1 MTTPQNPEQ
10 RPPAFAGFWRRL
22 AAWVLDVFALGLVGW
37 VLGLV
42 LANALAAMGPWGRVF
57 GFLVASQY
65 FAVLDSHWGQ
75 GQSLGKRLMGIR
87 VLSSSGQFLTPW
99 QAGLR
104 FVPVGLPWFFNG
116 AAFAPSLLSSWLIY
130 PLTAVILGLAL
141 SQLYLSVFNRPSR
154 QLIHDVWLSTVVVP
168 AGQRQVVQAAAL
180 SRMSLSVCA
189 LLCVAS
195 GFAPWAIQRWAQ
207 LQGADLNAL
216 APVQDAVMAVPGVL
230 HAQVGIGEGWTQTNQ
245 SERRNW
251 TYLSVKAGSRTPDIQ
266 SPVRLQAMARAALQ
280 AYPSGQQRD
289 VLSVRLCHGYD
300 IGIATKESCE
310 QRNASPAE
318 WLAGS

>member
-1 MTTPQNPEQ
+1 MTTTQSSEQ
-10 RPPAFAGFWRRL
+10 RPPAFSGFWRRF
-22 AAWVLDVFALGLVGW
+22 AAWVLDVIALGLVGW

-42 LANALAAMGPWGRVF
+42 LAHALAAMGPWGRVF
-57 GFLVASQY
+57 GFLVACLY

-75 GQSLGKRLMGIR
+75 GQSLGKRLMAIR
-87 VLSSSGQFLTPW
+87 VLSSSGQLLSPW

-104 FVPVGLPWFFNG
+104 FVPVGLPWFSNG

-154 QLIHDVWLSTVVVP
+154 QLVHDVWLSTVVVP

-180 SRMSLSVCA
+180 SRMTLSVCA

-207 LQGADLNAL
+207 LQGADMNAL

-230 HAQVGIGEGWTQTNQ
+230 HAQVGIGEGWTQTNH

-266 SPVRLQAMARAALQ
+266 NPARLQAMARAALQ
-280 AYPSGQQRD
+280 AYPAGQQRD

-300 IGIATKESCE
+300 IGIATKEHCE